1 MTDARHDALEGGVAD
16 RGLPAGVA
24 RFAPPPRLLRAW
36 ALHVFRAAGLLDGRR
51 SQTGAGFFR
60 LWVRGGCAFLESGD
74 FALSLPTPA
83 GQPDG
88 VWRWSLGPVALAEQA
103 RSVTRALDAL
113 VFVPGAP
120 PHLVV
125 AEPDGTARLAPDADM
140 GAETWA
146 ERLRRIDAIRYLH
159 LVNLDPAE
167 AGVVAHLLAVA
178 APEARALAL
187 DVGPGGVFLEATD
200 AGGTFRHRLDAASV
214 LDVRLNV
221 RSAALH
227 PRFVSSLR
235 RCRLLLDQALKG
247 VAVDTGDGLL
257 WLPVVE
263 VARRPLPLFLEAAPT
278 WDIWT
283 CVQRASDLAPEP
295 GAGPA
300 LSPFEALTLPS
311 LACAAYG
318 AGAPRVVLDFGP
330 GRRCVVSRARTP
342 VDAAPVE
349 FVLQVDHTLADP
361 ELFACI
367 AALAAEGLTLR
378 PGALNLAGDDPFV
391 RGVFEAATLP
401 EAAER
406 LRSPLVRLWGHLP
419 AARAITWSGRVGA
432 DGKVEPETC
441 TPLTPEP
448 PTPEPT
454 TPAEHQPTLGDADA
468 DAAWREVPF
477 ELRAGD
483 DRIVRT
489 SVTRESGP
497 QRRFRE
503 GLEARYGAACML
515 TGCDLRDAV
524 DAAHIQEFR
533 VESDHH
539 WTNGLLLRTDL
550 HRLFDGDH
558 LAFDPDTLTAHLSP
572 AARAAGYA
580 DLEGRPLAVRH
591 SQRPDH
597 GALRSRWTRFQGG
610 GGGP

>member
-1 MTDARHDALEGGVAD
+1 MTDARHDALEGVAD
-16 RGLPAGVA
+16 GGLPAGGA

-51 SQTGAGFFR
+51 PPFDAGAVELLVHEGR
-60 LWVRGGCAFLESGD
+60 ACLYSGD
-74 FALSLPTPA
+74 FAFAFSTPPEQTPGA
-83 GQPDG
+83 
-88 VWRWSLGPVALAEQA
+88 WRWVNGGLALAERA

-113 VFVPGAP
+113 AFEPGAP

-125 AEPDGTARLAPDADM
+125 AEPGGTARIAPDSNSQRVRFPPP
-140 GAETWA
+140 EWA
-146 ERLRRIDAIRYLH
+146 RYLH
-159 LVNLDPAE
+159 VVDLDPAE
-167 AGVVAHLLAVA
+167 GGVVARLLAVA
-178 APEARALAL
+178 APEARALSL

-200 AGGTFRHRLDAASV
+200 AGGTFRHRLDAASA
-214 LDVRLNV
+214 LDVRLSV

-311 LACAAYG
+311 LTCAAYG
-318 AGAPRVVLDFGP
+318 AGAPRVVFDFGP

-406 LRSPLVRLWGHLP
+406 LRTLLVRLWGHLP
-419 AARAITWSGRVGA
+419 AARAVTWSGRVGA

-448 PTPEPT
+448 PTPDEP

-503 GLEARYGAACML
+503 GLEARYGTACML

-533 VESDHH
+533 VQSDHH

-550 HRLFDGDH
+550 HRLFDRDH

-591 SQRPDH
+591 GHRPDH
-597 GALRSRWTRFQGG
+597 GALRIRWARFTGG
-610 GGGP
+610 GGEP